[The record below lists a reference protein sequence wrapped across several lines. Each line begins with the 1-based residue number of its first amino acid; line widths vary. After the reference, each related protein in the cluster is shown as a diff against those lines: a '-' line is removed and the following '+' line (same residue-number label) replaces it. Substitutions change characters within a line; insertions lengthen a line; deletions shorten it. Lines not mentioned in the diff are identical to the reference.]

1 MMKVGEKQMWLA
13 ASGGW
18 QKIENIIRE

>member
-1 MMKVGEKQMWLA
+1 MKVGEKQMWLA